1 MALIT
6 CENLTLAYDTGVVAS
21 GVSFALERGSYLCIV
36 GENGSGKSTLLKVIA
51 GFLPLT
57 KGDILVDGKS
67 ICDMTQREA
76 AQKITYLAQSR
87 SIPEMTVEQ
96 LVLHGRFPHL
106 SYPRRYSERDR
117 EIARAS
123 MEKTGVLKF
132 CDKPLSALSGGMR
145 QNVYI
150 AQALTQD
157 TDYILL
163 DEPATYLDA
172 ESGIGLMN
180 MLNTLKNEGKGII
193 TVMHDLPLAL
203 TFCDSVA
210 VIENK
215 TVGICDT
222 PENICKDGHTKK
234 LFGAEILFCD
244 EDKTYRYKYN

>member
-1 MALIT
+1 MTEIKNISASYGKTSVLEGLSLCVKKGQLI
-6 CENLTLAYDTGVVAS
+6 
-21 GVSFALERGSYLCIV
+21 CIA
-36 GENGSGKSTLLKVIA
+36 GKNGSGKSTLLKAIA

-67 ICDMTQREA
+67 ICDMTPREA

-106 SYPRRYSERDR
+106 SYPRKYSERDR
-117 EIARAS
+117 EIAREA
-123 MEKTGVLKF
+123 MKKTGVLKF
-132 CDKPLSALSGGMR
+132 CDKHLSALSGGMR
-145 QNVYI
+145 QNAYI

-172 ESGIGLMN
+172 ASGIGLMN

-193 TVMHDLPLAL
+193 TVMHDLPLAF

-210 VIENK
+210 VIEDK
-215 TVGICDT
+215 TVSICDT
-222 PENICKDGHTKK
+222 PENICKNGHTQK